1 MLFVDLYFIQY
12 SKMLMKIV
20 LCNEKN
26 TILHAMKAFIFV
38 CYVFISV
45 ISLVHSVYQVII

>member
-1 MLFVDLYFIQY
+1 
-12 SKMLMKIV
+12 MLMKIV

-26 TILHAMKAFIFV
+26 IILHAMKAFIFV
-38 CYVFISV
+38 YVFISV